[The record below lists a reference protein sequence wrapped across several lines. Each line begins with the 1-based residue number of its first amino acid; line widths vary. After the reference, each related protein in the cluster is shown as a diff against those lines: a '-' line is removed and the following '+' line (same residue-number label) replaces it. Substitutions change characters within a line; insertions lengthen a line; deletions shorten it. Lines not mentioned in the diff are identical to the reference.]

1 MKTLRQ
7 SILSLPAELF
17 SLDDIQIRPIV
28 DDYDL
33 WYAVVDCQLAA
44 GQEEYVNP
52 AGFSIGRAY
61 LAPEDHIPCII
72 WKENTRIGY
81 IVLRKWANQEATSW
95 SYYLDKAWQG
105 HGYGTIAARIA
116 VQILKAATPNTPIK
130 LSAEQSNAKAHKL
143 YRSIGFSHVGEM
155 DGDDLVFTF

>member
-1 MKTLRQ
+1 METLRQ

-17 SLDDIQIRPIV
+17 SLDTIQIRPIM

-44 GQEEYVNP
+44 GQEQYVNP

-61 LAPEDHIPCII
+61 LAPGDHIPCII
-72 WKENTRIGY
+72 WKDNVRIGY
-81 IVLRKWANQEATSW
+81 IVLRKWADQEATSW

-105 HGYGTIAARIA
+105 FGYGTIAARIA
-116 VQILKAATPNTPIK
+116 VQILKAATPTMPIK
-130 LSAEQSNAKAHKL
+130 LSAEQANTKAHNL
-143 YRSIGFSHVGEM
+143 YRSIGFSHTGEK